1 MPFEVGKTLLQ
12 VEYRPR
18 KRFALVDEDG
28 EEKGQRDWG
37 AQDDE
42 VSCGIGMIWL
52 RQRRTDGCALV
63 E

>member
-18 KRFALVDEDG
+18 KRFAPVEEDG

-42 VSCGIGMIWL
+42 VSSGMGMIRSQKVL
-52 RQRRTDGCALV
+52 ADGYGLV